1 MPNTRTG
8 LQVHTAANSFLCTE
22 QWLSVT
28 FLYLPRRMA
37 HAKVAT
43 DREAEAKEK
52 GGGQPGQAHKQQ
64 QQQQTW
70 VGWLMGRQPAKQ
82 EGQQPRSP
90 SAASKGEPPPEPGSK
105 PPSQSGSE
113 EGAAPAGAEDMRA
126 ELGASEWQKLQELVA
141 AQVGAWRACWLASA
155 GLGPVFLCLTATPG
169 KVCAVCAVVIL
180 TGMSACAYVYMMIE
194 T

>member
-1 MPNTRTG
+1 
-8 LQVHTAANSFLCTE
+8 
-22 QWLSVT
+22 
-28 FLYLPRRMA
+28 MA

-52 GGGQPGQAHKQQ
+52 GGGQPGQANKQQ

-70 VGWLMGRQPAKQ
+70 VGWLMGRQPTKQ

-113 EGAAPAGAEDMRA
+113 EGAVPAGAEDMRA

-141 AQVGAWRACWLASA
+141 AQVGDRRT
-155 GLGPVFLCLTATPG
+155 VLCLAWPICMVWPSTCCG
-169 KVCAVCAVVIL
+169 LDGHIWEVHVVVRS
-180 TGMSACAYVYMMIE
+180 TGMSAGTEGATMDISCS
-194 T
+194 